1 MPQTGKSNKHNEWT
15 AERSSA
21 ELLFSLNVL
30 NLCCHLWRQWW
41 EQPLLSISVSFSFF
55 FCAPRGR
62 LWPWPLALA
71 CGKCLA
77 IHTREEESLLCC
89 RLLFCLINFYIRYTS
104 LKMPRMC
111 VCHCFGLFLAIERN
125 LVIEQGKCGSNEICV
140 RDFARRGNLMACKR
154 STACI
159 IH

>member
-1 MPQTGKSNKHNEWT
+1 MNEPQSGAALSCCFRSTCWT
-15 AERSSA
+15 CAVTCEGNDESSPCFPFPF
-21 ELLFSLNVL
+21 LFL
-30 NLCCHLWRQWW
+30 
-41 EQPLLSISVSFSFF
+41 F